1 MKVVIADTSDLIR
14 VGMRSILTSI
24 QSFSDKNIDVR
35 EVEDLQNLTEVL
47 SGKDCDIAIVEA
59 AMVEDNLST
68 ELVSKVNHSDKTQF
82 ILLAQKASRLV
93 LHFVKGHPNFS
104 LILKSCG
111 LEEIQGCLR
120 MAGKKEQMI
129 CNECMKQLIK
139 LERDAKTNSI
149 LTPAEC
155 MVLAF
160 LAQGLKVKEIADLQF
175 RSKHTIRTHKR
186 DIFEK
191 LGVNTTVEAI
201 MTAYKLGIINP
212 PER

>member
-1 MKVVIADTSDLIR
+1 MKVVIADTYDLIR
-14 VGMRSILTSI
+14 IGMRSIVTSTQSFAGNDIQIKEAEDLTS
-24 QSFSDKNIDVR
+24 
-35 EVEDLQNLTEVL
+35 LTQEL
-47 SGKDCDIAIVEA
+47 AKKDSDIAIIEA
-59 AMVEDNLST
+59 AMVEDSLNA
-68 ELVSKVNHSDKTQF
+68 ELVSKVNNNHKTHF
-82 ILLAQKASRLV
+82 ILLAQKASRL
-93 LHFVKGHPNFS
+93 LLLFVKEHSNFS
-104 LILKSCG
+104 LILKSCSM
-111 LEEIQGCLR
+111 EEMQACIR
-120 MAGKKEQMI
+120 MAAKKEQMI
-129 CNECMKQLIK
+129 CNECLKQLMN
-139 LERDAKTNSI
+139 LESDAKGNNI

-160 LAQGLKVKEIADLQF
+160 LAQGLKVKDIADLQF